1 MTLVASWN
9 PVVFADDLF
18 VILPAA
24 SELEDAVVERWGIE
38 RGLVSLD
45 SAVLEHVKVVV
56 ASLTLVV
63 KLWHAEEIGIAL
75 AGDWHKL
82 SWRSDDLE
90 NGFWNKVDRLVAL
103 WDLVSGVVDRLVPAA
118 TSDGDA
124 LEFWNTRETAVCSLV
139 EKRLDFV
146 VGIDRSE
153 AGERI
158 LDGSSVDDGVK
169 LETVSEKSRALCWWS
184 EISVPDRFFSCPFSV
199 DLCLEDSFRILLR
212 FCMDHWNGCRNF
224 TRRNCCSIK
233 NICWVTI
240 DIFEQV
246 FACDGA

>member
-1 MTLVASWN
+1 MTRVASWN

-24 SELEDAVVERWGIE
+24 SELEDAVVECWGIE

-45 SAVLEHVKVVV
+45 SAVLEHVKVVI
-56 ASLTLVV
+56 ASFTLVV
-63 KLWHAEEIGIAL
+63 KLWNAEEIGIAF

-184 EISVPDRFFSCPFSV
+184 EISVPD
-199 DLCLEDSFRILLR
+199 
-212 FCMDHWNGCRNF
+212 
-224 TRRNCCSIK
+224 
-233 NICWVTI
+233 
-240 DIFEQV
+240 
-246 FACDGA
+246 